1 VTKTNSKDVIYLNTQ
16 GSLRHQKMIGP
27 CLTDG
32 IVDHDVSFEATL
44 RASQRSQRSNDL
56 SSFVLKTKLNEQ

>member
-1 VTKTNSKDVIYLNTQ
+1 
-16 GSLRHQKMIGP
+16 MIGL

-32 IVDHDVSFEATL
+32 IVDHDVSLEARL